1 MNEYQEFNGYSLF
14 TDLEDKEAQIYNR
27 ARVMKNMMMDN
38 SKDKVVNAQGKF
50 LIIGY
55 MNQLPTEDRATVY
68 SKLEELLKQK
78 EVV

>member
-14 TDLEDKEAQIYNR
+14 TDLEDKKAQIYNR

-55 MNQLPTEDRATVY
+55 MNQLPTEARAAVY

-78 EVV
+78 EIE

>member
-55 MNQLPTEDRATVY
+55 MNQLPTEDRAAVY

>member
-55 MNQLPTEDRATVY
+55 MNQLPTEDRAAVY

-78 EVV
+78 EVE

>member
-27 ARVMKNMMMDN
+27 ARVMKNIMMDN

-55 MNQLPTEDRATVY
+55 MNQLPTEDRAAVY

>member
-27 ARVMKNMMMDN
+27 ARVMKNMMLDN

-55 MNQLPTEDRATVY
+55 MNQLPTEDRAAVY
-68 SKLEELLKQK
+68 GKLEELLKQK
-78 EVV
+78 EVE

>member
-55 MNQLPTEDRATVY
+55 MNQLPTEDRAAVY

-78 EVV
+78 AVV